1 LKAGFNIYPRL
12 IAIKALIS
20 RLAKQSPGV
29 SMRVLMAIL
38 AAAILT
44 SPALAQPIIVSDSGD
59 TAWILTSSALV
70 LLMTLP
76 GLALFYGG
84 LVRVR
89 NVLSVFMHCF
99 AITAVLS
106 LLWAVCGYT
115 LVFGEGDRWLGGFGN
130 AMLGGLADLRV
141 DTTLPESAFVLFQM
155 TFAIITPAL
164 IVGAFVERVK
174 FGWVVAFSALW
185 SLLVYV
191 PVARWVWGGGWLSE
205 LGTLDFAG
213 GIVVHAT
220 AGVAAL
226 VVAKL
231 LGERKG
237 FNKTLLP
244 PHSPALTMTGAGL
257 LWVGWFGFN
266 GGSALAAGDD
276 AATAILNTHLAACS
290 AALIWA
296 LIERIRVGKSTS
308 VGIVTG
314 AVAGLATITPA
325 AGFIGPTGAI
335 ILGAVGSFACFY
347 AVQFVKQ
354 GIKIDDSL
362 DVFAVHGVGGILGSI
377 LFPIFILPALGG
389 GGFEDAGG
397 LTRQL
402 VAQLIGVGVAVLWSG
417 VVTLIIGFG
426 LSYFIPMRVDEEAE
440 HDGLDLSS
448 HGERGWELD

>member
-1 LKAGFNIYPRL
+1 LIAKAALTSEQVNIRSGVLMRVL
-12 IAIKALIS
+12 IAI
-20 RLAKQSPGV
+20 LAG
-29 SMRVLMAIL
+29 I
-38 AAAILT
+38 ILT
-44 SPALAQPIIVSDSGD
+44 SPALAQPTVVSDSGD

-99 AITAVLS
+99 AITAVIS
-106 LLWAVCGYT
+106 LLWAVCGYS
-115 LVFGEGDRWLGGFGN
+115 LVFGAGDQWLGGFGN
-130 AMLGGLADLRV
+130 AMLRDLADLRS
-141 DTTLPESAFVLFQM
+141 DTTLPESAYVLFQM

-191 PVARWVWGGGWLSE
+191 PVARWVWGGGWLAA

-220 AGVAAL
+220 AGISAL

-231 LGERKG
+231 LGARKG

-257 LWVGWFGFN
+257 LWIGWFGFN
-266 GGSALAAGDD
+266 GGSALAASDD

-290 AALIWA
+290 GALIWA
-296 LIERIRVGKSTS
+296 AIERIRVGKSTS
-308 VGIVTG
+308 VGMATG

-335 ILGAVGSFACFY
+335 LLGLAGSFACFY
-347 AVQFVKQ
+347 AVQIVKQ
-354 GIKIDDSL
+354 GLRIDDSL
-362 DVFAVHGVGGILGSI
+362 DVFAVHGVGGVIGSL
-377 LFPIFILPALGG
+377 LFPLFILPALGG
-389 GGFEDAGG
+389 GGFEEASG

-402 VAQLIGVGVAVLWSG
+402 VAQLIGVSVVVLWSG
-417 VVTLIIGFG
+417 IVTFIIGFG
-426 LSYFIPMRVDEEAE
+426 LSTLIPMRVDEEAE
-440 HDGLDLSS
+440 HEGLDFAS

>member
-1 LKAGFNIYPRL
+1 
-12 IAIKALIS
+12 
-20 RLAKQSPGV
+20 
-29 SMRVLMAIL
+29 MRFATRAATGL
-38 AAAILT
+38 AAAVAMAAM
-44 SPALAQPIIVSDSGD
+44 PATAQPIIVSDSGD

-70 LLMTLP
+70 LLMTVP

-89 NVLSVFMHCF
+89 NVLSVFMQCF
-99 AITAVLS
+99 AITAVVS
-106 LLWAVCGYT
+106 LIWAACGYS
-115 LVFGEGDRWLGGFGN
+115 LVFAPGSPLLGSFDN
-130 AMLGGLADLRV
+130 AMLGGLADLRI

-164 IVGAFVERVK
+164 VVGAFVERVK

-185 SLLVYV
+185 CLLVYV
-191 PVARWVWGGGWLSE
+191 PVARWMWGGGWLAT
-205 LGTLDFAG
+205 LGALDFAG

-220 AGVAAL
+220 AGTAAL
-226 VVAKL
+226 VTAAL
-231 LGERKG
+231 LKPRQG
-237 FNKTLLP
+237 FNKNLLP

-276 AATAILNTHLAACS
+276 AATAILNTHLAACA
-290 AALIWA
+290 AALVWS

-335 ILGAVGSFACFY
+335 LLGVIGSTACFFT
-347 AVQFVKQ
+347 VQFIKQ

-362 DVFAVHGVGGILGSI
+362 DVFAVHGVGGIAGSL
-377 LFPIFILPALGG
+377 LFPIFILPVFGG
-389 GGFEDAGG
+389 GGFEANVT
-397 LTRQL
+397 LIQQL
-402 VAQLIGVGVAVLWSG
+402 VSQAVAVGVVVLWTAI
-417 VVTLIIGFG
+417 VTLIIAFG
-426 LSYFIPMRVDEEAE
+426 LSYIISMRVSEEAE

>member
-1 LKAGFNIYPRL
+1 
-12 IAIKALIS
+12 
-20 RLAKQSPGV
+20 
-29 SMRVLMAIL
+29 MRVGIAKL
-38 AAAILT
+38 AAVAALVST
-44 SPALAQPIIVSDSGD
+44 PAVAQPIIVSDSGD
-59 TAWILTSSALV
+59 TAWILTASALV

-99 AITAVLS
+99 AITAVVS
-106 LLWAVCGYT
+106 LIWAVCGYS
-115 LVFGEGDRWLGGFGN
+115 LAFGEGDRWLGGFGN

-164 IVGAFVERVK
+164 IIGAFVERIR

-185 SLLVYV
+185 TLLVYV
-191 PVARWVWGGGWLSE
+191 PIARWVWGGGWLAE

-220 AGVAAL
+220 AGVSAL

-266 GGSALAAGDD
+266 GGSALGAGDD
-276 AATAILNTHLAACS
+276 AATAILNTHLAACA
-290 AALIWA
+290 AALVWA
-296 LIERIRVGKSTS
+296 AIERIRVGKSTS
-308 VGIVTG
+308 IGIVTG

-325 AGFIGPTGAI
+325 AGFVGPMGAML
-335 ILGAVGSFACFY
+335 LGLVGGIACFY
-347 AVQFVKQ
+347 AVQLIKQ
-354 GIKIDDSL
+354 GFKIDDSL
-362 DVFAVHGVGGILGSI
+362 DVFAVHGVGGILGSL
-377 LFPIFILPALGG
+377 LFPLLILPSLGG
-389 GGFEDAGG
+389 PGFEDGVTLA
-397 LTRQL
+397 RQL
-402 VAQLIGVGVAVLWSG
+402 VAQGIGVGVAVVWSA
-417 VVTLIIGFG
+417 VVTLIIGLAVSFLIG
-426 LSYFIPMRVDEEAE
+426 MRVDEEAE
-440 HDGLDLSS
+440 HDGLDLTS